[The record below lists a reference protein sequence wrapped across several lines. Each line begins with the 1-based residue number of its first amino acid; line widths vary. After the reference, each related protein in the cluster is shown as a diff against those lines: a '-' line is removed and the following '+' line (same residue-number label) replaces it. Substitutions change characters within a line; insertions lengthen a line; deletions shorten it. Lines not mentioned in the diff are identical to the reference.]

1 MKVRFS
7 LVACSLLVG
16 AAGLALADQP
26 NNAAGRPARAQMA
39 GSDSNVY
46 DGKLIR
52 MFGCWYVRFNKPT
65 RDGFQSVR
73 LDEVTQLQL
82 ATQSGWTSASV
93 AALRSREP
101 ENCLADGNG

>member
-1 MKVRFS
+1 
-7 LVACSLLVG
+7 
-16 AAGLALADQP
+16 
-26 NNAAGRPARAQMA
+26 
-39 GSDSNVY
+39 
-46 DGKLIR
+46 
-52 MFGCWYVRFNKPT
+52 VRFNKPT